1 MGAVRRTFGTEVR
14 RSLRGSP
21 HHGIVADCKSSTKT
35 VKVDAV
41 AGSSLPRIGLSRDKL
56 ARLDCLPPRRFCGW
70 SLSLPPSGRSNAGR
84 NRVSGQKNLVD
95 SKNRYVDKSMRV
107 KQHVEKGDAVGRD
120 KNVQS

>member
-1 MGAVRRTFGTEVR
+1 MV
-14 RSLRGSP
+14 
-21 HHGIVADCKSSTKT
+21 
-35 VKVDAV
+35 
-41 AGSSLPRIGLSRDKL
+41 
-56 ARLDCLPPRRFCGW
+56 
-70 SLSLPPSGRSNAGR
+70 GRSNAGR